1 VTSGA
6 TSDLKQATRMARHM
20 VVDCGMSARIGPVA
34 VGGQDQSP
42 ATRQAVDDEVQS
54 MLKAAYERVAR
65 WVGSPRGQL
74 MRKGLQ
80 IGLP

>member
-1 VTSGA
+1 MTSGA

-65 WVGSPRGQL
+65 WAARRAVCSWLR
-74 MRKGLQ
+74 
-80 IGLP
+80 